1 MTQQAVA
8 RPATGRLMGAVAD
21 GGVKVVLGA
30 VFVIG
35 ADRLGDRLGVA
46 IWLMVI
52 AGMAL
57 LIGGGA
63 ELKYVRSRSMDTY
76 LRLMV
81 AYDSGWALVT
91 LIGLLIAWQGGSA
104 GGEVWIGYQAVAPI
118 AFAGFLLAAAPAQ
131 PAST

>member
-8 RPATGRLMGAVAD
+8 RPSTGRLTGAVAD

-46 IWLMVI
+46 TWLMVI
-52 AGMAL
+52 AGTAL

-91 LIGLLIAWQGGSA
+91 LVGLLIAWQGGSA

-118 AFAGFLLAAAPAQ
+118 AFVGCLLAAAPAQ